1 MGNLGTI
8 KTPESFTSM
17 GRIPGMTAYC
27 ETPDCFE
34 ASLNQHS
41 DTLEGL
47 RHRAYRDRSR
57 DDRVGI
63 MICDKDRLFVE
74 GIAALIEQW
83 DEFDL
88 LAKIYSYDEALAAAK
103 EHLPAVV
110 LLGARVGDAPCAPV
124 IRDILAS
131 DPGVCIMVLASSGDS
146 REVLDALCAGA
157 MGYGVRNELSVDR
170 LRGTIWGMVCGEV
183 VFDGSIRTH
192 LQEALRSSDGQEPA
206 FSDADPGLMKLLT
219 QREREILCLLM
230 DGLSNQEVATRLF
243 ISEPTVKK
251 NVSRIIDKLQVQNRV
266 QAAVYAA
273 RHLPR

>member
-1 MGNLGTI
+1 MTMHSEIPDDLGE
-8 KTPESFTSM
+8 PL
-17 GRIPGMTAYC
+17 
-27 ETPDCFE
+27 D
-34 ASLNQHS
+34 QHS
-41 DTLEGL
+41 DTLDGI
-47 RHRAYRDRSR
+47 RHRAYREQSR
-57 DDRVGI
+57 EDTVGI
-63 MICDKDRLFVE
+63 VICDKDRLFVE
-74 GIAALIEQW
+74 GIAALIGQW
-83 DEFDL
+83 DEFEL
-88 LAKIYSYDEALAAAK
+88 LAKIYSYDDALAAAK

-110 LLGARVGDAPCAPV
+110 LLGARVGDTPCAPV

-146 REVLDALCAGA
+146 REVLDALRAGA

-192 LQEALRSSDGQEPA
+192 LQEALLASDSKTPVPSGEEQ
-206 FSDADPGLMKLLT
+206 GLLKLLT
-219 QREREILCLLM
+219 QREKEILCLLM
-230 DGLSNQEVATRLF
+230 DGLSNQEVAARLF

-251 NVSRIIDKLQVQNRV
+251 SVSRIIDKLQVQNRV

>member
-1 MGNLGTI
+1 MTMCC
-8 KTPESFTSM
+8 E
-17 GRIPGMTAYC
+17 IPG
-27 ETPDCFE
+27 
-34 ASLNQHS
+34 ASDEPLDQHS
-41 DTLEGL
+41 DTLNDI
-47 RHRAYRDRSR
+47 RHRAYREQSR
-57 DDRVGI
+57 EDTVGI
-63 MICDKDRLFVE
+63 VVCDKDRLFVE

-88 LAKIYSYDEALAAAK
+88 LAKIYSYDDAIEAAK

-110 LLGARVGDAPCAPV
+110 LLGARVGDTPCAPV

-131 DPGVCIMVLASSGDS
+131 DPGVCVMVLASSGDS
-146 REVLDALCAGA
+146 REVLDALRAGA

-206 FSDADPGLMKLLT
+206 FSDADSGLMKLLT

>member
-1 MGNLGTI
+1 
-8 KTPESFTSM
+8 
-17 GRIPGMTAYC
+17 MTAYC
-27 ETPDCFE
+27 ETSDCFE
-34 ASLNQHS
+34 TSLNQHS

-110 LLGARVGDAPCAPV
+110 LLGARVGDTPCAPV

-131 DPGVCIMVLASSGDS
+131 DPGVCVMVLASSGDS
-146 REVLDALCAGA
+146 REVLDALRAGA

-206 FSDADPGLMKLLT
+206 SSDADSGLMKLLT

-266 QAAVYAA
+266 QAAAYAA

>member
-1 MGNLGTI
+1 
-8 KTPESFTSM
+8 
-17 GRIPGMTAYC
+17 MTMYR
-27 ETPDCFE
+27 ETPDSSE
-34 ASLNQHS
+34 EPLSQHS
-41 DTLEGL
+41 GTLDDI
-47 RHRAYRDRSR
+47 RHRAYREQSR
-57 DDRVGI
+57 EDTVGI

-74 GIAALIEQW
+74 GIAALIEH
-83 DEFDL
+83 
-88 LAKIYSYDEALAAAK
+88 SYDDAIEAAK

-110 LLGARVGDAPCAPV
+110 LLGARVGDTPCAPV
-124 IRDILAS
+124 IRDILAF

-192 LQEALRSSDGQEPA
+192 LQEALLASDSKVPAPSDGE
-206 FSDADPGLMKLLT
+206 PGLLKLLT
-219 QREREILCLLM
+219 QREKEILCLLM
-230 DGLSNQEVATRLF
+230 DGLSNQEVAARLF

-251 NVSRIIDKLQVQNRV
+251 SVSRIIDKLQVQNRV